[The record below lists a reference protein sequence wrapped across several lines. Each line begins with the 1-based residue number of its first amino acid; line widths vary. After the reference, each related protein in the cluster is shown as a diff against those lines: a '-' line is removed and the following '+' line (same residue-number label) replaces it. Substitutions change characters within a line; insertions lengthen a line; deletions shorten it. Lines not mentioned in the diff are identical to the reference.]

1 MVINFKYT
9 LHELSAIYDLNYHIS
24 MKKIIYRKLAAD
36 CTKFFL
42 LTILTISSIIWV
54 LQAVNYLDF
63 VIEDGH
69 GFFVYFNYTLL
80 SFPKILS
87 RIYPFAIFLA
97 FTYILL
103 KYEDKNELIIFWNI
117 GITKIDFINFFIKLS
132 LFFVF
137 LSLLLNAIIAPFT
150 QDKARSFIRTSDLDF
165 FESILKPKKF
175 VDVVENLTI
184 YFERRNKNGVL
195 ENIFLNDKSS
205 PNESQTTIAK
215 TGMFEMRGDKKI
227 LVLYNGKTINNVN
240 RKTSEF
246 NFSKTDFNISN
257 FSTHTV
263 TQQKIQETSTKKL
276 LLCLLIINDLIK
288 DADGKIKPELNNCT
302 LINIVSTYKEI
313 YSRLIKPIYITFL
326 IAVSL
331 LLILKS
337 KSDQTFKTHKFKT
350 FSLGFLSIIFL
361 ESSSKFVSPNLIQN
375 LFLLALPFILVL
387 IIYFYFLITL
397 KVNKI

>member
-1 MVINFKYT
+1 
-9 LHELSAIYDLNYHIS
+9 
-24 MKKIIYRKLAAD
+24 MKKIIYRNLATD
-36 CTKFFL
+36 CVKFFL
-42 LTILTISSIIWV
+42 LTILTISTIIWV

-69 GFFVYFNYTLL
+69 GFFVYFNFTLL
-80 SFPKILS
+80 SFPKIIS
-87 RIYPFAIFLA
+87 RIYPFAVFLS
-97 FTYILL
+97 FSYILL
-103 KYEDKNELIIFWNI
+103 KYEDKNELIIFWNF
-117 GITKIDFINFFIKLS
+117 GIKKIHFINFFINVS
-132 LFFVF
+132 FFFVIS
-137 LSLLLNAIIAPFT
+137 SLLLNALIVPIA
-150 QDKARSFIRTSDLDF
+150 QDKARSFIRSSDLDF
-165 FESILKPKKF
+165 FESALKPKKF
-175 VDVVENLTI
+175 VDIVKNLTI
-184 YFERRNKNGVL
+184 YYEKKNENGEL
-195 ENIFLNDKSS
+195 ENIFLHDKSS
-205 PNESQTTIAK
+205 QNDSQTTIAK
-215 TGMFEMRGDKKI
+215 TGKFEIREDKKI
-227 LVLYNGKTINNVN
+227 LVLYDGKTINNIN